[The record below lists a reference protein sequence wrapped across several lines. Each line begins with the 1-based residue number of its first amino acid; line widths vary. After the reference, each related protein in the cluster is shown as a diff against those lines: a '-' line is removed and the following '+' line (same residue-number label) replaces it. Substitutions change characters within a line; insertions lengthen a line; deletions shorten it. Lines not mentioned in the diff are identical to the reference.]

1 MLELRNIKSED
12 LDFLSNVENNPE
24 NMVYGDYHEP
34 YSLDVLRDYIANAS
48 MTIFLSGQYR
58 YVIENDKRAVGFVDL
73 FDYYAQD
80 ASAFVGI
87 IIDHPFRGKALAK
100 NALMFLEREVANKW
114 SIERLRAKVFFDNTI
129 SISLFKRLGY
139 KEIKNCLEKDYE
151 GVIKK
156 VLILE
161 KIIK

>member
-1 MLELRNIKSED
+1 M
-12 LDFLSNVENNPE
+12 
-24 NMVYGDYHEP
+24 
-34 YSLDVLRDYIANAS
+34 
-48 MTIFLSGQYR
+48 
-58 YVIENDKRAVGFVDL
+58 
-73 FDYYAQD
+73 
-80 ASAFVGI
+80 
-87 IIDHPFRGKALAK
+87 AK